1 MSSVILFFR
10 KQRRALLLTLFAV
23 LLLFCPVQ
31 QTHATGMAVMDIQ
44 AILTAINNFQS
55 TLQQYQ
61 RQIQQWTAE
70 AQRIATAA
78 KAISE
83 GQYQQ
88 GIQGLMAS
96 ANSIASNIS
105 TYMGDST
112 ALEIMQAINAGYEW
126 GMDMRDF
133 ADTLSESGDKLGALF
148 GDLDFSDS
156 SGWDIVNDV
165 LNTTMQTVNTVG
177 FVANQGI
184 DAIARN
190 TAVFIGETA
199 GAINQAMGISDKVRE
214 LQEQITK
221 NQQDIATKTS
231 ELQRAIRNGEDAT
244 AQGLQLEIET
254 LEKNNDMLIEQ
265 MQSYSDKLKMALD
278 AEDQTTAAKAEQ
290 IAKAEAMIRNNY
302 QSTVLKTMEQVAG
315 DDETWL
321 GFIEEVNK
329 GNENSS
335 NEAQNE
341 VMLNSLETYF
351 NMLKTKKA
359 ESQENNQNQ
368 SWSF

>member
-1 MSSVILFFR
+1 MSSVILFFQ
-10 KQRRALLLTLFAV
+10 KQKRTLLLTLFAV

-88 GIQGLMAS
+88 GIQGLLAS
-96 ANSIASNIS
+96 ANSIANNLN
-105 TYMGDST
+105 TYLGDST

-126 GMDMRDF
+126 GVDMRDF
-133 ADTLSESGDKLGALF
+133 SDLLDQSTDKLESLY

-156 SGWDIVNDV
+156 SGWDVVNDV
-165 LNTTMQTVNTVG
+165 LDTTMQTVNTVG
-177 FVANQGI
+177 YVTNRGI

-190 TAVFIGETA
+190 TAVVMGETA
-199 GAINQAMGISDKVRE
+199 GALNQATGISDKVRE

-221 NQQDIATKTS
+221 NQQDIANKTN

-244 AQGLQLEIET
+244 AEGLQLEIDT
-254 LEKNNDMLIEQ
+254 LEKNNDMLIDQ
-265 MQSYSDKLKMALD
+265 MQSYSNQLQMAID
-278 AEDQTTAAKAEQ
+278 AEDQATAAKAEQ
-290 IAKAEAMIRNNY
+290 IAKMEAMIRNNY
-302 QSTVLKTMEQVAG
+302 QTTVIKTMEQVAG
-315 DDETWL
+315 NDETWL
-321 GFIEEVNK
+321 SFVEEVSD
-329 GNENSS
+329 GNMNSDQS
-335 NEAQNE
+335 EI
-341 VMLNSLETYF
+341 MLNSLESYY
-351 NMLKTKKA
+351 NILNSKKA
-359 ESQENNQNQ
+359 EEQENNQNKG
-368 SWSF
+368 WGF